1 MMKTPVNNAIANTPD
16 AGMAMPMPSSGQ
28 VY

>member
-16 AGMAMPMPSSGQ
+16 AGMALPSSGQ

>member
-1 MMKTPVNNAIANTPD
+1 LVRQTAALVRQFKPD
-16 AGMAMPMPSSGQ
+16 AGMALPSSGQ